1 MGLKKIYLD
10 SCIAIY
16 VVEAHPQYA
25 TKVTA
30 ELNAL
35 SSAQIC
41 YSPLVRLE
49 CLVKPL
55 QAKNQSLQNLYA
67 QFWAPQQNLSLVD
80 DIFLRAAQ
88 LRADFPSV
96 KTPDAIH
103 LATALHYGCDE
114 FWTNDDRLAK
124 IAPTLAKNVLT
135 T

>member
-1 MGLKKIYLD
+1 MKKIYLD

-16 VVEAHPQYA
+16 VVEAHPLYA

-30 ELNAL
+30 ELNTL
-35 SSAQIC
+35 SAAQIC

-55 QAKNQSLQNLYA
+55 QAQNQLLQNLYA
-67 QFWAPQQNLSLVD
+67 QFWASQQNLSLVD
-80 DIFLRAAQ
+80 EIYMRAAQ

-103 LATALHYGCDE
+103 LATASYYGCDE

-124 IAPTLAKNVLT
+124 VASALAKNILT
-135 T
+135 

>member
-1 MGLKKIYLD
+1 MGVKKIYLD

-16 VVEAHPQYA
+16 VVEAHPLYA
-25 TKVTA
+25 SKVTA

-35 SSAQIC
+35 PAAQIC

-55 QAKNQSLQNLYA
+55 QAQNQPLQNLYA
-67 QFWAPQQNLSLVD
+67 QFWAAQQNLSLVD
-80 DIFLRAAQ
+80 DIFIRAAQ
-88 LRADFPSV
+88 IRADFPSV

-114 FWTNDDRLAK
+114 FWTHDDRLAK
-124 IAPTLAKNVLT
+124 VAPTIAKNILT

>member
-1 MGLKKIYLD
+1 MGLKKINLD

-16 VVEAHPQYA
+16 VVEAHPLYA
-25 TKVTA
+25 TKVAA

-35 SSAQIC
+35 QAAQIC

-55 QAKNQSLQNLYA
+55 QAQNQSLQNLYA
-67 QFWAPQQNLSLVD
+67 QFWATQQNFSLVD
-80 DIFLRAAQ
+80 DVFLRAAQ

-114 FWTNDDRLAK
+114 FWTNDDRLTK
-124 IAPTLAKNVLT
+124 VAPALAKNILMT
-135 T
+135 

>member
-1 MGLKKIYLD
+1 MGLKNIYLD

-16 VVEAHPQYA
+16 VVEAHPRFA
-25 TKVTA
+25 SKVTA

-35 SSAQIC
+35 QAAQIC

-55 QAKNQSLQNLYA
+55 QAQNQSLQSLYA
-67 QFWAPQQNLSLVD
+67 QFWASQQNLSLVD
-80 DIFLRAAQ
+80 DIFTRAAQ
-88 LRADFPSV
+88 IRADFPSV

-114 FWTNDDRLAK
+114 FWTHDDRLSK
-124 IAPTLAKNVLT
+124 VAPSLAKNILT